1 MKSLESKIKRVI
13 VGKLE
18 PDEDIIDSIIQMI
31 KNHDIKSG
39 LINCIGALK
48 KYTIGYFDFD
58 SKQYLQKTFDEYI
71 ELVSC
76 MGNISF
82 KDGDPVVH
90 LHISIGKRDYK
101 IIGGHLLQPS
111 IVSITGE
118 VYIFEID
125 KKLERTTDP
134 QLNLSL
140 LDIQ

>member
-1 MKSLESKIKRVI
+1 MKSIESKISRVI
-13 VGKLE
+13 VGKVE
-18 PDEDIIDSIIQMI
+18 PDEDLIDSITQMI

-48 KYTIGYFDFD
+48 KFTIGYFDIN
-58 SKQYLQKTFDEYI
+58 SKSYIQKTYDDYV

-82 KDGDPVVH
+82 KDDQPVVH
-90 LHISIGKRDYK
+90 LHISLGTRDYN
-101 IIGGHLLQPS
+101 IIGGHLIQPT

-125 KKLERTTDP
+125 QKLIRVNDP
-134 QLNLSL
+134 TLNLSL
-140 LDIQ
+140 LKI